1 MFRKQIQVT
10 QRGWQEIKRPD
21 TVCSQMQTATSSA
34 KAESI
39 HELQNIW
46 VQTGKR
52 GRAMMQHTF
61 AAYMDRHIVR
71 DDSYDGR

>member
-1 MFRKQIQVT
+1 
-10 QRGWQEIKRPD
+10 
-21 TVCSQMQTATSSA
+21 MQTATSSA
-34 KAESI
+34 KAESM